1 MGQDNRGVLGLFP
14 LPASG
19 QRLKRAI
26 STTAYSAVGARNL
39 IDLAGKIERSAMLY
53 LVGFSHLNMG
63 VDDDCYA
70 DNSRTSRSFGR

>member
-19 QRLKRAI
+19 QRLMRAI
-26 STTAYSAVGARNL
+26 STTRNL
-39 IDLAGKIERSAMLY
+39 IDLAGKIERSAMLF